1 MDNYKTISRNTADI
15 QKYLKCY
22 FNYDFP
28 MDCTV
33 TTAEIFDILKDHM
46 TPFNFG
52 KYLSDYL
59 CRKSEGLS
67 LFSPDGTLDR
77 NEMIK
82 FCIAAFKENGLTG
95 KINLFSKDKNTL
107 TAELLR
113 KQVRNWF
120 EDVTPSRESVFL
132 LAFALKM
139 SCDELSAFLTQG
151 IREKELNYKN
161 PAEVAAY
168 ACLKNGQDYA
178 YLEKI
183 LNLAEEYV
191 PDKPSK
197 NRPVFTY
204 EYQSLFDS
212 ISTGD
217 KLIKFIAELIAQ
229 NSNPKFSVCIK
240 TCYDDLLDK
249 INSNAIMDKKL
260 AVSAETGVT
269 VKPSEDLSFGTIERY
284 IYYYIP
290 VKTDDGHYRTD
301 TYALYNNGNILGKQ
315 NNLLK
320 NSKWFF
326 STLLRRS
333 DLKKMYDGE
342 KPISRD
348 TILTLAFL
356 NVCEENPSFDTY
368 EYIAEINDY
377 LNFCRYEQINFSY
390 PYDLFIFMC
399 LQTDDPL
406 ASFRKVWE
414 MSWIK

>member
-1 MDNYKTISRNTADI
+1 MDDFRTVSKNTSDI

-33 TTAEIFDILKDHM
+33 TTAEIFDLLKDHM

-139 SCDELSAFLTQG
+139 NCDELSAFLTQG

-168 ACLKNGQDYA
+168 ACLKKGQDYA
-178 YLEKI
+178 FLEKI

-197 NRPVFTY
+197 KTELFSLMNTNRC
-204 EYQSLFDS
+204 
-212 ISTGD
+212 
-217 KLIKFIAELIAQ
+217 LIQF
-229 NSNPKFSVCIK
+229 
-240 TCYDDLLDK
+240 
-249 INSNAIMDKKL
+249 
-260 AVSAETGVT
+260 
-269 VKPSEDLSFGTIERY
+269 
-284 IYYYIP
+284 
-290 VKTDDGHYRTD
+290 
-301 TYALYNNGNILGKQ
+301 
-315 NNLLK
+315 
-320 NSKWFF
+320 
-326 STLLRRS
+326 
-333 DLKKMYDGE
+333 
-342 KPISRD
+342 
-348 TILTLAFL
+348 
-356 NVCEENPSFDTY
+356 
-368 EYIAEINDY
+368 
-377 LNFCRYEQINFSY
+377 
-390 PYDLFIFMC
+390 
-399 LQTDDPL
+399 
-406 ASFRKVWE
+406 
-414 MSWIK
+414 